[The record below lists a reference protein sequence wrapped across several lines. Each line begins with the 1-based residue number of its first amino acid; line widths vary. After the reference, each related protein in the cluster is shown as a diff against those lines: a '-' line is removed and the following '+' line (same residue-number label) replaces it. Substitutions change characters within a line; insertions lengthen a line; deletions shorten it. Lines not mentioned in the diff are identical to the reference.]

1 MANIDQLKGIFG
13 AKDGP
18 ALGHQY
24 IVELPDIPGDNNLS
38 GEERTL
44 LCKAARLPG
53 RQIQAYDRN
62 VGIMNQKIAYG
73 YGLAEVSLSF
83 HLLNDYGTRK
93 YWDDWQNLII
103 NQDNHQIQYSDNYKK
118 TVKIYQVR
126 RATKVVKENGIVDP
140 STESKEIKIYGV
152 ELESA
157 FPITV
162 NGIELGDALND
173 QLIDVSVDLSFKNWR
188 RVGATGSVDSPSV
201 GGFNWKAAF
210 TNQAQNLTKNSIE
223 KAFNK
228 TGVGQAFTQVNNFAN
243 NVSDLFD
250 NFFN

>member
-1 MANIDQLKGIFG
+1 MASIDQLKGIFS

-44 LCKAARLPG
+44 LCRAARLPG
-53 RQIQAYDRN
+53 RQIQAYDRS

-73 YGLAEVSLSF
+73 YGVAEVSLSF

-93 YWDDWQNLII
+93 YWDDWQNLIV

-118 TVKIYQVR
+118 TVKIYQVK
-126 RATKVVKENGIVDP
+126 RASQVPNAGNDDTLLVSNPEV
-140 STESKEIKIYGV
+140 KIYGI
-152 ELESA
+152 ELEGA
-157 FPITV
+157 FPVTV
-162 NGIELGDALND
+162 NGIELGDAMND
-173 QLIDVSVDLSFKNWR
+173 QLIDVSVDLSYKNWR
-188 RVGATGSVDSPSV
+188 RVGATGSIDSPSID
-201 GGFNWKAAF
+201 GFNWKAAF
-210 TNQAQNLTKNSIE
+210 SNQMQNLATNSIQ

-228 TGVGQAFTQVNNFAN
+228 TGIGQAFTTVNNFTDN
-243 NVSDLFD
+243 ISDKFKS
-250 NFFN
+250 FF